1 MGQVYIPTVHWDHA
15 GGTANVDPQS
25 SSLMLF
31 NSFAFAIFLPVVF
44 AVYWLIPR
52 QSLRTQNTFVLLASY
67 FFYGWWDWRFL
78 SLLLFSSA
86 VDYLAGLGL
95 LRTNDPAARKAL
107 LGASLVA
114 NLGLLGFFKYY
125 NFFADSLVQLLN
137 RVGIEANVDVLNIV
151 LPAGISFYTFQAL
164 SYTIDVYRGELR
176 ATEDPIAFLAFVS
189 FFPQLVA
196 GPIERA
202 TSLLP
207 QVERVRVFDLD
218 HARDGLRQILWGL
231 FKKIVIADNLG
242 RHVDWIFR
250 HYQELHGIE
259 LVLGTVFFAFQIYCD
274 FSGYSDI
281 AVGTGRLFG
290 FKLTR
295 NFNNPYFSRDIAE
308 FWRRW
313 HITLSTW
320 FRDYVYVP
328 LGGNKGGTRIWIR
341 NILITFTISGFWH
354 GAEWKFIVWG
364 LLHGLYYLPLI
375 LTGSHRKHTDTIAV
389 GRRFPSFHEGLRMA
403 VTFSMVLVAWVFFRA
418 GSLEEALRFIGRM
431 VTHTWLARPHRAGAL
446 LYVAIVVAVDW
457 VQRTRRHGL
466 DIAHW
471 PVGLRWAAYY
481 LIIAGIFWYG
491 RAGYSPF
498 IYFQF

>member
-1 MGQVYIPTVHWDHA
+1 
-15 GGTANVDPQS
+15 
-25 SSLMLF
+25 MLF
-31 NSFAFAIFLPVVF
+31 NSFAFSIFLPAVF

-52 QSLRTQNTFVLLASY
+52 DRLKAQNVFILVASY

-78 SLLLFSSA
+78 TLLCFSSA

-95 LRTNDPAARKAL
+95 LRTNNPAARKAL
-107 LGASLVA
+107 LAASLVA

-125 NFFADSLVQLLN
+125 NFFSESFVQLLQ
-137 RVGIEANVDVLNIV
+137 RFGIEASVDVLNIV

-189 FFPQLVA
+189 LFPQLVA

-207 QVERVRVFDLD
+207 QVERVRTFDFEQ
-218 HARDGLRQILWGL
+218 ARDGMRQILWGL

-242 RHVDWIFR
+242 RDVDRIFR
-250 HYQELHGIE
+250 HYGELNGIE
-259 LVLGTVFFAFQIYCD
+259 LGLGTLYFAFQIYCD

-290 FKLTR
+290 FRLTR

-320 FRDYVYVP
+320 FRDYVYLP
-328 LGGNKGGTRIWIR
+328 LGGNQRGKGTWIR
-341 NILITFTISGFWH
+341 NILITFTVSGFWH
-354 GAEWKFIVWG
+354 GADWKFIAWG
-364 LLHGLYYLPLI
+364 LLHGLYYLPLVI
-375 LTGSHRKHTDTIAV
+375 TNSHRKHTDTIAA
-389 GRRFPSFHEGLRMA
+389 GRLFPSFRESFRMVA
-403 VTFSMVLVAWVFFRA
+403 TFLMVLVAWIFFRA
-418 GSLEEALRFIGRM
+418 ASLEEALRFLAHM
-431 VTHTWLARPHRAGAL
+431 LTHSWLVSPRRTGGL
-446 LYVAIVVAVDW
+446 LYVLVVVVVDW
-457 VQRTRRHGL
+457 AQRTRQHGL

-471 PVGLRWAAYY
+471 PQGLRWAAYY
-481 LIIAGIFWYG
+481 LVIGGIFWLG
-491 RAGYSPF
+491 RTGYSPF